1 MERES
6 AETMD
11 PREDRTSAI
20 RTHLNEMMS
29 SRMPGTSGTASTSP
43 KINAPTSPTPLP
55 SSINEPPKGALA
67 GDLSLPQLPP
77 LGFGAS
83 DPEGMRRTLTP
94 IVEGGSPAERNP
106 TLPVIPGAPAANP
119 PQQTE
124 GPALPSHEIRNED
137 QVPNS
142 TSPAPLS
149 TPSAYSPT
157 DIVSAS
163 ISPMPGLS
171 EENARDVSVV
181 KPSPEAG
188 ISVVGGVSSERPSN
202 DDGQAPDGPEVST
215 TSFQSS
221 ASPPPLS
228 PANSS
233 NPPASVS
240 PGLAPPRTPSPKF
253 SVLTSPHSM
262 MMDSP
267 TRAMGQSF
275 AEFGSSAEHLSG
287 QSSTPPTPLRAA
299 TVAPPKRQE
308 PIKEDTSPSQ
318 NGTLDIYDQAGAMF
332 YLHHIQQGSLEMDSQ
347 PLPDTNGKDVSSE
360 SEGVLAQPTVAPLR
374 TRGSSSPPPTS
385 IAHPQP
391 LSIDVSH
398 RKPPIQQLPRT
409 PTLDYG
415 PERRPFG
422 ARAAPVSNPSFT
434 SATHSP
440 RNASMR
446 SNTADSN
453 IYRENTTQLEDPDA
467 DALAALSF
475 LERHDDVPPA
485 APVPTSPTIRPEVAT
500 SPSQP
505 QQPPTIVEPEVRS
518 PSPGSESASVYKSS
532 FAPSKNAMER
542 KARSEAQQAA
552 HEAAAHRPGRGA
564 GKPKRKPKAGGGW
577 EDSSDEEEDEEDEE
591 DEDVDSDGQPVAP
604 RDDKSVSNYAA
615 SANNHRSQFS
625 SPRGPSPLAS
635 GDASS
640 YQTRPHPRPPR
651 HLPPV
656 PQPPRMQGLSLPN

>member
-1 MERES
+1 
-6 AETMD
+6 
-11 PREDRTSAI
+11 
-20 RTHLNEMMS
+20 
-29 SRMPGTSGTASTSP
+29 
-43 KINAPTSPTPLP
+43 
-55 SSINEPPKGALA
+55 
-67 GDLSLPQLPP
+67 
-77 LGFGAS
+77 
-83 DPEGMRRTLTP
+83 MRRTLTP
-94 IVEGGSPAERNP
+94 IVEGSPAERNP
-106 TLPVIPGAPAANP
+106 TLPVIPGTPAANP
-119 PQQTE
+119 PQQSE
-124 GPALPSHEIRNED
+124 GPALPSKEIRSED

-142 TSPAPLS
+142 TSPAPVS
-149 TPSAYSPT
+149 SPSAYSPT
-157 DIVSAS
+157 EGVSAP
-163 ISPMPGLS
+163 ISLKLGPS
-171 EENARDVSVV
+171 EESTQDVNRV
-181 KPSPEAG
+181 KPNPEAG
-188 ISVVGGVSSERPSN
+188 ISVVGGISSERPSN
-202 DDGQAPDGPEVST
+202 DDDHAPDGHAAST
-215 TSFQSS
+215 TSLQSS

-262 MMDSP
+262 MDSP

-275 AEFGSSAEHLSG
+275 AEFGSSTERLSR

-299 TVAPPKRQE
+299 TVAPSKRQE
-308 PIKEDTSPSQ
+308 PIQEDTPPSQ

-332 YLHHIQQGSLEMDSQ
+332 YLHHMQQGSLEMDSQ
-347 PLPDTNGKDVSSE
+347 PLPDMNGKDASSE
-360 SEGVLAQPTVAPLR
+360 SEGVIAQPTVAPLR
-374 TRGSSSPPPTS
+374 TRGSTSPPPTGN
-385 IAHPQP
+385 AHSKP

-434 SATHSP
+434 SAPHSP

-446 SNTADSN
+446 SNTGDSN
-453 IYRENTTQLEDPDA
+453 VLRENTTQLEDPDA

-475 LERHDDVPPA
+475 LERHDDVPSA
-485 APVPTSPTIRPEVAT
+485 VSVSTSPTIRPDVIS

-505 QQPPTIVEPEVRS
+505 QQPPSIVEPEVRS
-518 PSPGSESASVYKSS
+518 PSPGSESASLYKSS

-552 HEAAAHRPGRGA
+552 HEAAVHRPGRGA
-564 GKPKRKPKAGGGW
+564 GKPKRKNKAGGGW
-577 EDSSDEEEDEEDEE
+577 EDSSDEEEEEEDEE

-615 SANNHRSQFS
+615 SANNHRSQLS
-625 SPRGPSPLAS
+625 PPRGPSPLAS

-656 PQPPRMQGLSLPN
+656 PQPRMQGLSLPN